1 MKSDKLN
8 LSNTC
13 RSRAKMALLAILI
26 AGCAGM
32 PSLNADDSRTA
43 HAVLARLSKSVSGQP
58 ATDLAGF
65 AQASHDLFANF
76 FDTAN
81 PFPYATHRVYFI
93 DLAGTLKVYLDNQK
107 SILPAKVYKEA
118 MALAKELFSFIKTI
132 DAHAQPI
139 IVKGAS
145 ATNADI
151 VPLSGPLKPFS
162 HLIPDAYVKNITM
175 LLNAIRHRLSCS

>member
-1 MKSDKLN
+1 MKSDKLK
-8 LSNTC
+8 LQKTYK
-13 RSRAKMALLAILI
+13 SRAKMALLATLI
-26 AGCAGM
+26 VGCFGA

-43 HAVLARLSKSVSGQP
+43 HAVLDRLAKSVSGQA

-65 AQASHDLFANF
+65 AQASHHLFANF

-81 PFPYATHRVYFI
+81 TLSYATHRAYFI

-107 SILPAKVYKEA
+107 SVLPAKVYKDA
-118 MALAKELFSFIKTI
+118 MALAKELFTFIKTI

-139 IVKGAS
+139 IAKGAS

-162 HLIPDAYVKNITM
+162 HLIPDSFIKNLPTF
-175 LLNAIRHRLSCS
+175 LNAIRHRLSC